1 MAFIKYQVSGQG
13 FKQDPI
19 FFSLS
24 SYKQSGGLSCT
35 MLDSSL
41 LKCQFFYSSTS
52 GIIISPCDV

>member
-35 MLDSSL
+35 ILDSSL
-41 LKCQFFYSSTS
+41 LKCQFFTAVRQ
-52 GIIISPCDV
+52 G